1 MANLSLI
8 LTRSLKWQRNCLLI
22 FQKKF
27 GQDTRVEDFQIEQF
41 FTQLK
46 TKNLPFGQKPKYK
59 VGDLLEA
66 FVNSGFET
74 DSFFIKSGMGVV
86 VDVSYYKCVDYGYD
100 NMSEPF
106 YIIEYK
112 LLMTGEDCYRYF
124 AEEFLKLPK
133 EEFKN
138 V

>member
-1 MANLSLI
+1 M
-8 LTRSLKWQRNCLLI
+8 
-22 FQKKF
+22 
-27 GQDTRVEDFQIEQF
+27 
-41 FTQLK
+41 K
-46 TKNLPFGQKPKYK
+46 TKKLPLGQKPKYK

-66 FVNSGFET
+66 FVNSGNYS
-74 DSFFIKSGMGVV
+74 DSFYIKSGMGVV
-86 VDVSYYKCVDYGYD
+86 VEVAYYKCTDYGYE
-100 NMSEPF
+100 NVSEPF

-124 AEEFLKLPK
+124 TEDFLKLPK